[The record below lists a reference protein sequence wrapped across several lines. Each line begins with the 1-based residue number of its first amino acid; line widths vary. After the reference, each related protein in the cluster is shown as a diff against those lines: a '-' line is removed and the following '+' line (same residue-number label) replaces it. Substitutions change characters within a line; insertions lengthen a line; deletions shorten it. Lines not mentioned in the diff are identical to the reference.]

1 MAKKA
6 VDWFKELATEA
17 GLSAEETSAF
27 IKAAENPKLASRV
40 ETTVKTAEEDYQA
53 QLGRVK
59 TLDAELN
66 DYKVWANGNG
76 TLRDGR
82 KIDKGAVAAYQ
93 ELQQQYQEAV
103 GKLQK
108 IEQGVID
115 PQFDASKYVTREDIQ
130 KQLSDR
136 DARYAGV
143 IKQMG
148 RLASK
153 HAVDFKE
160 ALDVDALEKL
170 AIETNLP
177 LDVAYEKLIQPRMEE
192 ARKTAAEADKKAYAE
207 QAVKDALSRHS
218 LPTDPTPQ
226 ATAPIFI
233 QRDRAAEKATGK
245 PANLDAELMQTW
257 SGAGSKQ

>member
-6 VDWFKELATEA
+6 VDWFKELANEA
-17 GLSAEETSAF
+17 GLSPEETSAF
-27 IKAAENPKLASRV
+27 IKVAENQKLASRV
-40 ETTVKTAEEDYQA
+40 ENTVKTAEEDYQA
-53 QLGRVK
+53 QVGRVNALGK
-59 TLDAELN
+59 ELQ
-66 DYKVWANGNG
+66 DYKVWANGG
-76 TLRDGR
+76 GKLSDGR
-82 KIDKGAVAAYQ
+82 EIKEGALATYQAKEQQLQAALT
-93 ELQQQYQEAV
+93 EL
-103 GKLQK
+103 
-108 IEQGVID
+108 EQMRNGNT
-115 PQFDASKYVTREDIQ
+115 PQFDTSKLVTREDFQ

-148 RLASK
+148 RLASQ
-153 HAVDFKE
+153 HAVNFKE

-177 LDVAYEKLIQPRMEE
+177 LDVAYERLIGPRVEE

-233 QRDRAAEKATGK
+233 QRDKAAEAKNGK
-245 PANLDAELMQTW
+245 PANLDSELMQAW
-257 SGAGSKQ
+257 SGAGSTK

>member
-1 MAKKA
+1 MAKNAKQ
-6 VDWFKELATEA
+6 WFQELATEA
-17 GLSAEETSAF
+17 GYSPEET
-27 IKAAENPKLASRV
+27 AALLKLADNPKAASRV

-82 KIDKGAVAAYQ
+82 KIDKGALAAYQ
-93 ELQQQYQEAV
+93 ELQQQHQQAQAELARMQN
-103 GKLQK
+103 GGLPAEFDTSKL
-108 IEQGVID
+108 
-115 PQFDASKYVTREDIQ
+115 VTREDFQ

-148 RLASK
+148 RLASQ
-153 HAVDFKE
+153 HAVNFKE

-177 LDVAYEKLIQPRMEE
+177 LDVAYERLIGPRVEE

-207 QAVKDALSRHS
+207 QAVKDALSSRN
-218 LPTDPTPQ
+218 LPADPTPS

-233 QRDRAAEKATGK
+233 QRDKAAEAKNGK
-245 PANLDAELMQTW
+245 PANLDSELMQAW
-257 SGAGSKQ
+257 SGAGSTK

>member
-6 VDWFKELATEA
+6 VDWFKELANEA

-27 IKAAENPKLASRV
+27 IKVAENQKLASRV

-82 KIDKGAVAAYQ
+82 KIDKGALAAYQ
-93 ELQQQYQEAV
+93 ELQKQYSDAAV
-103 GKLQK
+103 ELERMKNG
-108 IEQGVID
+108 GAPPD
-115 PQFDASKYVTREDIQ
+115 FDTTKFVTRDDIQ

-153 HAVDFKE
+153 HAVNFKE
-160 ALDVDALEKL
+160 ELDVDALEKL

-177 LDVAYEKLIQPRMEE
+177 LDVAYDRLIQPRVEE

-233 QRDRAAEKATGK
+233 QRDKAAEKANGK
-245 PANLDAELMQTW
+245 PANMDAELMQAW

>member
-1 MAKKA
+1 MAKNAKA
-6 VDWFKELATEA
+6 WFQELATEA
-17 GLSAEETSAF
+17 GYSPEET
-27 IKAAENPKLASRV
+27 AALLKLADNPKAASRV
-40 ETTVKTAEEDYQA
+40 ETTVKTAEEDYVA
-53 QLGRVK
+53 QVGRVK
-59 TLDAELN
+59 ALDGQLK
-66 DYKVWANGNG
+66 DYQTWANGNG
-76 TLRDGR
+76 TLSDGR
-82 KIDKGAVAAYQ
+82 KIDKGALAAYQ

-108 IEQGVID
+108 IEQAGL
-115 PQFDASKYVTREDIQ
+115 PPEFDTSKFVTRDDIQ

-160 ALDVDALEKL
+160 ALDVDQLEKL
-170 AIETNLP
+170 AMETNLP
-177 LDVAYEKLIQPRMEE
+177 LDVAYERMIGPRMEE
-192 ARKTAAEADKKAYAE
+192 ARKTAAEAEKKAYAE

-233 QRDRAAEKATGK
+233 QRDKAAEAKNGK
-245 PANLDAELMQTW
+245 PANLDSELMQAW
-257 SGAGSKQ
+257 SGAGSTK

>member
-6 VDWFKELATEA
+6 IDWFKELANEA
-17 GLSAEETSAF
+17 GLSPEETSAF

-82 KIDKGAVAAYQ
+82 KIDKGALAAYQ
-93 ELQQQYQEAV
+93 ELQQQYQDAV

-108 IEQGVID
+108 IEQGTLQ
-115 PQFDASKYVTREDIQ
+115 PEFDTSRFVTREDLE
-130 KQLSDR
+130 KQNRDR
-136 DARYAGV
+136 DSRYATA
-143 IKQMG
+143 IKEG
-148 RLASK
+148 LRIAAR
-153 HAVDFKE
+153 HAATYKE
-160 ALDVDALEKL
+160 EPDMDAIEKL
-170 AIETNLP
+170 AVEKGLSINAAYKEWIE
-177 LDVAYEKLIQPRMEE
+177 PRERE
-192 ARKTAAEADKKAYAE
+192 AQQKQFEAEKKAYAE

-233 QRDRAAEKATGK
+233 QRDRAAEKANGK
-245 PANLDAELMQTW
+245 PANLDSELMQAW